1 MSRLSAK
8 LRTSRPPLIYRTV
21 VCILFVGLAGCDVAL
36 LETKGDAE
44 VTGEIEETSGAAQIV
59 GEIEDRSVEEIE
71 ERTGDAQIVGE
82 VEETRGDSG
91 DVEIIG
97 EIEE

>member
-1 MSRLSAK
+1 MSRLSVK
-8 LRTSRPPLIYRTV
+8 LKSSRPSLIYRTV
-21 VCILFVGLAGCDVAL
+21 AVTMCVSLACCDVAI
-36 LETKGDAE
+36 LETKGEAE
-44 VTGEIEETSGAAQIV
+44 VTGEIEETSGDVQIA
-59 GEIEDRSVEEIE
+59 GEIEDRSIGEIE
-71 ERTGDAQIVGE
+71 ERTGGAQIVGE